1 MADDIFAAVRG
12 AISKELQEVRERQK
26 QQDEQV
32 AEVRASLENLHGR
45 AEEHQCEALRLS
57 KTCEHQAAALE
68 ALGARA
74 RHELE
79 EFVDA
84 LHQRLER
91 VESDADGC
99 GGLEQLRQRLDA
111 ASDSLGKVGNR
122 IEEHSRVVGFCK
134 SRTDTLDTALKDLC
148 RKSEAACGSV
158 QANEQ
163 RLCVVEG
170 QNRTVT
176 DRQQIVEDSVAQ
188 KYASLWED
196 VLVAI
201 EEVRTNHAHALKDHL
216 ERRTEQVKSEGQA
229 YVRYMMQLAAS
240 VQDER
245 RKLADAKDLV
255 TLWREQ
261 AWVSA
266 RRRTGIRWL
275 CRTLE
280 ATASRRTRKAFSRWV
295 RSASIDEL
303 ARQLR
308 EDYQRQLPDVLGII
322 EGTGLRSRCDG
333 LESCVDEIRVV
344 KCSTVQLQQAIAS
357 MTLVLEE
364 RMGHF
369 QATRTELLDKCAAVR
384 VSLDE
389 QATRAQEQ
397 QNHFEERLNSIDERL
412 EQLAK
417 ATRFGEQLED
427 HEQKLTSI
435 AGSLAACATSQEVQ
449 TIMKDTLLMWS
460 SIKQLDA
467 AKLDKR
473 DMDAFTDAAAA
484 KDEDVNRKL
493 QQVQAE
499 VTGMFSQDISRIDS
513 ICSELGTRL
522 DSSCKQVQ
530 QWEKMW
536 EGLAGH
542 VEELVTKMADLQQ
555 SAGLGRL
562 PSMMVA
568 AVPAPTVRPLSAQR
582 GRPDIPRLR
591 SAGSAS
597 EKALLPGPAAA
608 DALFVGPAG
617 NATRRG
623 GTKSGIPRADSAD
636 AGRWAS
642 TRGATEGGSDR
653 AVAIHSARPTSR
665 PRSASSS
672 RRSVDRAKG

>member
-79 EFVDA
+79 EFVDT

-255 TLWREQ
+255 TLWR
-261 AWVSA
+261 
-266 RRRTGIRWL
+266 
-275 CRTLE
+275 
-280 ATASRRTRKAFSRWV
+280 
-295 RSASIDEL
+295 RS
-303 ARQLR
+303 
-308 EDYQRQLPDVLGII
+308 
-322 EGTGLRSRCDG
+322 C
-333 LESCVDEIRVV
+333 
-344 KCSTVQLQQAIAS
+344 
-357 MTLVLEE
+357 
-364 RMGHF
+364 
-369 QATRTELLDKCAAVR
+369 
-384 VSLDE
+384 
-389 QATRAQEQ
+389 
-397 QNHFEERLNSIDERL
+397 N
-412 EQLAK
+412 
-417 ATRFGEQLED
+417 
-427 HEQKLTSI
+427 
-435 AGSLAACATSQEVQ
+435 
-449 TIMKDTLLMWS
+449 
-460 SIKQLDA
+460 
-467 AKLDKR
+467 
-473 DMDAFTDAAAA
+473 
-484 KDEDVNRKL
+484 
-493 QQVQAE
+493 
-499 VTGMFSQDISRIDS
+499 
-513 ICSELGTRL
+513 
-522 DSSCKQVQ
+522 
-530 QWEKMW
+530 
-536 EGLAGH
+536 
-542 VEELVTKMADLQQ
+542 
-555 SAGLGRL
+555 
-562 PSMMVA
+562 
-568 AVPAPTVRPLSAQR
+568 
-582 GRPDIPRLR
+582 
-591 SAGSAS
+591 
-597 EKALLPGPAAA
+597 
-608 DALFVGPAG
+608 
-617 NATRRG
+617 
-623 GTKSGIPRADSAD
+623 
-636 AGRWAS
+636 
-642 TRGATEGGSDR
+642 
-653 AVAIHSARPTSR
+653 
-665 PRSASSS
+665 
-672 RRSVDRAKG
+672 